1 MALMRSL
8 QLAEQIDTP
17 SGIFPL
23 IYDGGEFTSL
33 VDSIVWARE
42 NHAELI
48 DLTFQH
54 GTVLFRNF
62 GTKTDQDFDAF
73 IQAFNLENFHYR
85 KSLSNAVRFNR
96 TERVFT
102 ANESPA
108 NVKIFLHHEMAQTPI
123 YPSRLFFF
131 CEQPAETG
139 GATPICRSDLLVV
152 RLKEQHPRFVADLI
166 TKGLRYRN
174 ILPDEDD
181 PQSGM
186 GRSWRSTFQADTHD
200 ECETNMAKL
209 GYSGEWRDDGSL
221 VSTTPVLD
229 GIRMLSDG
237 RQTFFN
243 QLIAA
248 YRGWGSDGDSG
259 PSITFGDGTPLDH
272 VAVTA
277 ACDIADEL
285 TFNVPWQQ
293 GDVALVDNYVTM
305 HARQTFTGIRKIL
318 ASLVAVE

>member
-1 MALMRSL
+1 MRTL
-8 QLAEQIDTP
+8 QLSEQIDTP

-33 VDSIVWARE
+33 SASIAWAQN
-42 NHAELI
+42 NHSELI
-48 DLTFQH
+48 DLAFHH
-54 GTVLFRNF
+54 GAVLFRNF
-62 GTKTDQDFDAF
+62 GTETDHDFDRF
-73 IQAFNLENFHYR
+73 IQAFNLENFHYEQ
-85 KSLSNAVRFNR
+85 SLSNAVRFNR

-102 ANESPA
+102 ANEAPA
-108 NVKIFLHHEMAQTPI
+108 DVKIFLHHEMAQTPF

-139 GATPICRSDLLVV
+139 GATPICRSDVLVV
-152 RLKEQHPRFVADLI
+152 RLQEQHPQFIADLI
-166 TKGLRYRN
+166 TKGLKYRN
-174 ILPDEDD
+174 ILPDQDD

-186 GRSWRSTFQADTHD
+186 GRSWRSTFHADTP
-200 ECETNMAKL
+200 EQCEANMAEI
-209 GYSGEWRDDGSL
+209 GYTGEWRDDGSL

-229 GIRMLSDG
+229 GIRSLADG

-248 YRGWGSDGDSG
+248 YRGWGSDKNSG
-259 PSITFGDGTPLDH
+259 PPITYGDGTPLDD

-277 ACDIADEL
+277 ACEIADEL

-293 GDVALVDNYVTM
+293 GDVVLVDNYVTM
-305 HARQTFTGIRKIL
+305 HARQTFTGTRKIL
-318 ASLVAVE
+318 ASLVAVG

>member
-1 MALMRSL
+1 MRTL
-8 QLAEQIDTP
+8 QLSEQIDTP

-33 VDSIVWARE
+33 NASIAWAQK
-42 NHAELI
+42 NHSELI
-48 DLTFQH
+48 DLAFHH
-54 GTVLFRNF
+54 GAVLFRNF
-62 GTKTDQDFDAF
+62 GTETDHDFDRF
-73 IQAFNLENFHYR
+73 IQAFNLENFHYEQ
-85 KSLSNAVRFNR
+85 SLSNAVRFNR

-102 ANESPA
+102 ANEAPA
-108 NVKIFLHHEMAQTPI
+108 DVKIFLHHEMAQTPF

-139 GATPICRSDLLVV
+139 GATPICRSDVLVV
-152 RLKEQHPRFVADLI
+152 RLQEQHPQFIADLI
-166 TKGLRYRN
+166 TKGLKYRN
-174 ILPDEDD
+174 ILPDQDD

-186 GRSWRSTFQADTHD
+186 GRSWRSTFHADTP
-200 ECETNMAKL
+200 EQCEANMAEI
-209 GYSGEWRDDGSL
+209 GYTGEWRDDGSL

-229 GIRMLSDG
+229 GIRSLADG

-248 YRGWGSDGDSG
+248 YRGWGSDENSG
-259 PSITFGDGTPLDH
+259 PPITYGDGTPLDH

-277 ACDIADEL
+277 ACEIADEL

-293 GDVALVDNYVTM
+293 GDVVLVDNYVTM
-305 HARQTFTGIRKIL
+305 HARQTFTGTRKIL
-318 ASLVAVE
+318 ASLVAVG

>member
-1 MALMRSL
+1 MRTL
-8 QLAEQIDTP
+8 QLSEQIDTP

-33 VDSIVWARE
+33 SASIAWAQR
-42 NHAELI
+42 NHLELI
-48 DLTFQH
+48 DLAFHH
-54 GTVLFRNF
+54 GAVLFRNF
-62 GTKTDQDFDAF
+62 GTETDHDFDRF
-73 IQAFNLENFHYR
+73 IQAFNLENFHYEQ
-85 KSLSNAVRFNR
+85 SLSNAVRFNR

-102 ANESPA
+102 ANEAPA
-108 NVKIFLHHEMAQTPI
+108 DVKIFLHHEMAQTPF

-139 GATPICRSDLLVV
+139 GATPICRSDVLVV
-152 RLKEQHPRFVADLI
+152 RLQEQHPQFIADLI
-166 TKGLRYRN
+166 TKGLKYRN
-174 ILPDEDD
+174 ILPDQDD

-186 GRSWRSTFQADTHD
+186 GRSWRSTFHADTP
-200 ECETNMAKL
+200 EQCEANMAEI
-209 GYSGEWRDDGSL
+209 GYTGEWRDDGSL

-229 GIRMLSDG
+229 GIRSLADG

-248 YRGWGSDGDSG
+248 YRGWGSDEISG
-259 PSITFGDGTPLDH
+259 PPITYGDGTPLDH

-277 ACDIADEL
+277 ACEIADEL

-293 GDVALVDNYVTM
+293 GDVVLVDNYVTM
-305 HARQTFTGIRKIL
+305 HARQTFTGTRKIL
-318 ASLVAVE
+318 ALLVAV

>member
-1 MALMRSL
+1 MRTL

-23 IYDGGEFTSL
+23 IYDGREFTSL
-33 VDSIVWARE
+33 GDSIAWAQE

-48 DLTFQH
+48 DLAFQH

-62 GTKTDQDFDAF
+62 ETVTDQDFDTF
-73 IQAFNLENFHYR
+73 IQAFNLENFHYQQ
-85 KSLSNAVRFNR
+85 SLSNAVRFNR

-102 ANESPA
+102 ANEAPA
-108 NVKIFLHHEMAQTPI
+108 DVKIFLHHEMAQTPI

-152 RLKEQHPRFVADLI
+152 RLQEQHPQFVADLI
-166 TKGLRYRN
+166 TKGLKYRN
-174 ILPDEDD
+174 ILPDQDD

-186 GRSWRSTFQADTHD
+186 GRSWRSTFQAETP
-200 ECETNMAKL
+200 EKCEANMAEL
-209 GYSGEWRDDGSL
+209 GYTGEWRDDGSL
-221 VSTTPVLD
+221 VSTTPILD
-229 GIRMLSDG
+229 GIRTLPDG

-248 YRGWGSDGDSG
+248 YRGWGSDEHSG
-259 PSITFGDGTPLDH
+259 PPITFGDGTPLDD

-293 GDVALVDNYVTM
+293 GDVALVDNYVAM
-305 HARQTFTGIRKIL
+305 HARQTFTGTRKIL
-318 ASLVAVE
+318 ASLVAVG

>member
-1 MALMRSL
+1 MRTL

-23 IYDGGEFTSL
+23 IYDGREFTSL
-33 VDSIVWARE
+33 GDSIAWAQE

-48 DLTFQH
+48 DLAFQH

-62 GTKTDQDFDAF
+62 GTVTDQDFDTF
-73 IQAFNLENFHYR
+73 IQAFNLENFHYQQ
-85 KSLSNAVRFNR
+85 SLSNAVRFNR

-102 ANESPA
+102 ANEAPA
-108 NVKIFLHHEMAQTPI
+108 DVKIFLHHEMAQTPI

-139 GATPICRSDLLVV
+139 GATPICRSDVLVV
-152 RLKEQHPRFVADLI
+152 RLKEQHPQFVADLI
-166 TKGLRYRN
+166 TKGLKYRN
-174 ILPDEDD
+174 ILPNEDD

-186 GRSWRSTFQADTHD
+186 GRSWRSTFQANTPE
-200 ECETNMAKL
+200 ECEAKMEKL
-209 GYSGEWRDDGSL
+209 GYTGEWRDDGSL
-221 VSTTPVLD
+221 VSTTPILD
-229 GIRMLSDG
+229 GIRTLPDG

-248 YRGWGSDGDSG
+248 YRGWGSDENSG
-259 PSITFGDGTPLDH
+259 PPITFGDGTPLDH

-277 ACDIADEL
+277 ACEIADEL
-285 TFNVPWQQ
+285 IFNVPWQQ
-293 GDVALVDNYVTM
+293 GDVVLVDNYVTM
-305 HARQTFTGIRKIL
+305 HARQTFTGTRKIL
-318 ASLVAVE
+318 ASLVSV

>member
-1 MALMRSL
+1 MRTL

-23 IYDGGEFTSL
+23 IYDGRDFTSL
-33 VDSIVWARE
+33 GDSILWAQE

-48 DLTFQH
+48 DLAFRH

-62 GTKTDQDFDAF
+62 GTVTDQDFDTF
-73 IQAFNLENFHYR
+73 IQAFNLENFHYQQ
-85 KSLSNAVRFNR
+85 SLSNAVRFNR

-102 ANESPA
+102 ANEAPA
-108 NVKIFLHHEMAQTPI
+108 DVKIFLHHEMAQTPI

-139 GATPICRSDLLVV
+139 GATPICRSDVLVV
-152 RLKEQHPRFVADLI
+152 RLQEQHPQFVADLI
-166 TKGLRYRN
+166 TKGLKYRN
-174 ILPDEDD
+174 ILPDQDD
-181 PQSGM
+181 PKSGM
-186 GRSWRSTFQADTHD
+186 GRSWRSTFQAETP
-200 ECETNMAKL
+200 EQCEVNMAEL
-209 GYSGEWRDDGSL
+209 GYTGEWRDDGSL
-221 VSTTPVLD
+221 VSTTPILD
-229 GIRMLSDG
+229 GIRTLPDG

-248 YRGWGSDGDSG
+248 YRGWGSDDNSG
-259 PSITFGDGTPLDH
+259 PPITFGDGTPLDH
-272 VAVTA
+272 LAVTA

-293 GDVALVDNYVTM
+293 GDVALVDNYVAM
-305 HARQTFTGIRKIL
+305 HARQTFTGTRKIL
-318 ASLVAVE
+318 ASLVAVG

>member
-1 MALMRSL
+1 MRTL
-8 QLAEQIDTP
+8 QLSEQIDTP

-33 VDSIVWARE
+33 SASIAWAQK
-42 NHAELI
+42 NHSELI
-48 DLTFQH
+48 DLAFHH
-54 GTVLFRNF
+54 GAVLFRDF
-62 GTKTDQDFDAF
+62 GTETDHDFDRF
-73 IQAFNLENFHYR
+73 IQAFNLENFHYEQ
-85 KSLSNAVRFNR
+85 SLSNAVRFNR

-102 ANESPA
+102 ANEAPA
-108 NVKIFLHHEMAQTPI
+108 DVKIFLHHEMAQTPF

-139 GATPICRSDLLVV
+139 GATPICRSDVLVV
-152 RLKEQHPRFVADLI
+152 RLQEQHPQFIADLI
-166 TKGLRYRN
+166 TKGLKYRN
-174 ILPDEDD
+174 ILPDQDD

-186 GRSWRSTFQADTHD
+186 GRSWRSTFHADTP
-200 ECETNMAKL
+200 EQCEANMAEI
-209 GYSGEWRDDGSL
+209 GYTGEWRDDGSL

-229 GIRMLSDG
+229 GIRSLADG

-248 YRGWGSDGDSG
+248 YRGWGSDENSG
-259 PSITFGDGTPLDH
+259 PPITYGDGTPLDH

-277 ACDIADEL
+277 ACEIAEEL

-293 GDVALVDNYVTM
+293 GDVVLVDNYVTM
-305 HARQTFTGIRKIL
+305 HARQTFTGTRKIL
-318 ASLVAVE
+318 ASLVAVG

>member
-1 MALMRSL
+1 MRTL
-8 QLAEQIDTP
+8 QLSEQIDTP

-33 VDSIVWARE
+33 SASIAWAQK
-42 NHAELI
+42 NHSELI
-48 DLTFQH
+48 DLAFHH
-54 GTVLFRNF
+54 GAVLFRNF
-62 GTKTDQDFDAF
+62 GTETDHDFDRF
-73 IQAFNLENFHYR
+73 IQAFNLENFHYEQ
-85 KSLSNAVRFNR
+85 SLSNAVRFNR

-102 ANESPA
+102 ANEAPA
-108 NVKIFLHHEMAQTPI
+108 DVKIFLHHEMAQTPF

-139 GATPICRSDLLVV
+139 GATPICRSDVLVV
-152 RLKEQHPRFVADLI
+152 RLQEQHPQFIADLI
-166 TKGLRYRN
+166 TKGLKYRN
-174 ILPDEDD
+174 ILPDQDD

-186 GRSWRSTFQADTHD
+186 GRSWRSTFHADTP
-200 ECETNMAKL
+200 EQCEANMAEI
-209 GYSGEWRDDGSL
+209 GYTGEWRDDGSL

-229 GIRMLSDG
+229 GIRSLADG

-248 YRGWGSDGDSG
+248 YRGWGSDENSG
-259 PSITFGDGTPLDH
+259 PPITYGDGTPLDH

-277 ACDIADEL
+277 ACEIADEL

-293 GDVALVDNYVTM
+293 GDVVLVDNYVTM
-305 HARQTFTGIRKIL
+305 HARQTFTGTRKIL
-318 ASLVAVE
+318 ASLVAV

>member
-1 MALMRSL
+1 MRTL
-8 QLAEQIDTP
+8 QLSEQIDTP

-33 VDSIVWARE
+33 SASIAWAQK
-42 NHAELI
+42 NHSELI
-48 DLTFQH
+48 DLAFHH
-54 GTVLFRNF
+54 GAVLFRNF
-62 GTKTDQDFDAF
+62 GTETDHDFDRF
-73 IQAFNLENFHYR
+73 IQAFNLENFHYEQ
-85 KSLSNAVRFNR
+85 SLSNAVRFNR

-102 ANESPA
+102 ANEAPA
-108 NVKIFLHHEMAQTPI
+108 DVKIFLHHEMAQTPF

-139 GATPICRSDLLVV
+139 GATPICRSDVLVV
-152 RLKEQHPRFVADLI
+152 RLQEQHPQFIADLI
-166 TKGLRYRN
+166 TKGLKYRN
-174 ILPDEDD
+174 ILPDQDD

-186 GRSWRSTFQADTHD
+186 GRSWRSTFHADTP
-200 ECETNMAKL
+200 EQCEANMAEI
-209 GYSGEWRDDGSL
+209 GYTGEWRDDGSL

-229 GIRMLSDG
+229 GIRSLADG

-248 YRGWGSDGDSG
+248 YRGWGSDENSG
-259 PSITFGDGTPLDH
+259 PPITYGDGTPLDH

-277 ACDIADEL
+277 ACEIADEL

-293 GDVALVDNYVTM
+293 GDIVLVDNYVTM
-305 HARQTFTGIRKIL
+305 HARQTFTGTRKIL
-318 ASLVAVE
+318 ASLVAVG

>member
-1 MALMRSL
+1 MRTL
-8 QLAEQIDTP
+8 QLSEQIDTP

-33 VDSIVWARE
+33 SASIAWAQK
-42 NHAELI
+42 NHSELI
-48 DLTFQH
+48 DLAFHH
-54 GTVLFRNF
+54 GAVLFRNF
-62 GTKTDQDFDAF
+62 ATETDHDFDRF
-73 IQAFNLENFHYR
+73 IQAFNLENFHYEQ
-85 KSLSNAVRFNR
+85 SLSNAVRFNR

-102 ANESPA
+102 ANEAPA
-108 NVKIFLHHEMAQTPI
+108 DVKIFLHHEMAQTPF

-139 GATPICRSDLLVV
+139 GATPICRSDVLVV
-152 RLKEQHPRFVADLI
+152 RLQEQHPQFIADLI
-166 TKGLRYRN
+166 TKGLKYRN
-174 ILPDEDD
+174 ILPDQDD

-186 GRSWRSTFQADTHD
+186 GRSWRSTFHADTP
-200 ECETNMAKL
+200 EQCEANMAEI
-209 GYSGEWRDDGSL
+209 GYTGEWRDDGSL

-229 GIRMLSDG
+229 GIRSLADG

-248 YRGWGSDGDSG
+248 YRGWGSDENSG
-259 PSITFGDGTPLDH
+259 PPITYGDGTPLDH

-277 ACDIADEL
+277 ACEIADEL

-293 GDVALVDNYVTM
+293 GDIVLVDNYVTM
-305 HARQTFTGIRKIL
+305 HARQTFTGTRKIL
-318 ASLVAVE
+318 ASLVAVG

>member
-1 MALMRSL
+1 MRTL

-23 IYDGGEFTSL
+23 IYDGDEFTSL
-33 VDSIVWARE
+33 GGAIAWAQE
-42 NHAELI
+42 NHSELI
-48 DLTFQH
+48 DQAFQH

-62 GTKTDQDFDAF
+62 ETKTDQDFDAF

-139 GATPICRSDLLVV
+139 GATPICRSDILVV

-166 TKGLRYRN
+166 TKGLKYRN
-174 ILPDEDD
+174 ILPNEDD

-248 YRGWGSDGDSG
+248 YRGWGSDEDSG
-259 PSITFGDGTPLDH
+259 PPITFGDGTPLDH